1 MPLNYERKSPSA
13 QAFACF
19 APLRGG
25 AIGGP
30 RKDGEAGCVG
40 KRRSG
45 KASPVLVLKK
55 PKPRCKACSD
65 AVLRDFFDRP
75 PCASVYGAS
84 FFYNAPVFCPCKNL
98 TANGIIAQFAHML
111 NKKGAEKMEHTT
123 VRVRSNGAKAGAVW
137 QFAAQIALA
146 LGVGALSAW
155 LTRGNM
161 DLFRSIKK
169 PPLTPPAAVFP
180 VVWTILFILMGAGAA
195 LVQINR
201 RGKEAAARAAM
212 RAYALQLAANLTWS
226 LIFFNA
232 RAFLLAFFWLLLLLW
247 LIVLTVRRFAL
258 VSPLAA
264 KLQIPYLLWVGF
276 AGYLTLAIYLLN
288 R

>member
-1 MPLNYERKSPSA
+1 
-13 QAFACF
+13 
-19 APLRGG
+19 
-25 AIGGP
+25 
-30 RKDGEAGCVG
+30 
-40 KRRSG
+40 
-45 KASPVLVLKK
+45 
-55 PKPRCKACSD
+55 
-65 AVLRDFFDRP
+65 
-75 PCASVYGAS
+75 
-84 FFYNAPVFCPCKNL
+84 
-98 TANGIIAQFAHML
+98 
-111 NKKGAEKMEHTT
+111 MEHTT